1 MKTQTKYICDLCCQ
15 EYNTEAECTA
25 CEASHNVI
33 QAIERA
39 DYKCGRANPA
49 FLVVRMEDGSASM
62 YSYVDQIR
70 EVPAE

>member
-1 MKTQTKYICDLCCQ
+1 MKTQTKYICDFCGQ

-33 QAIERA
+33 AAIERA
-39 DYKCGRANPA
+39 DYKCGRASPT